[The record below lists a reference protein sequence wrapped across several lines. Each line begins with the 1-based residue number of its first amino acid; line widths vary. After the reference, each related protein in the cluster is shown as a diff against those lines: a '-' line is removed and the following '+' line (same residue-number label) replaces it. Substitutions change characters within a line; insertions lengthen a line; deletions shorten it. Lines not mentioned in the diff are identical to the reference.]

1 MKIKLLFTLIII
13 TITTSGFALYKS
25 KSILPEKLIQGKGEL
40 IYTEYGCVNCHGS
53 EGKGNGSLSEF
64 LEPKPR
70 NFTSLKEMK
79 NLPDSLM
86 MYSIKHGVLGA
97 SMPAHPELSETQISD
112 LVIYLRQFL
121 ADYYHTV
128 NMCATDKHVVDLKE
142 IFINYEIDIYDSKKI
157 NVEIKKDSLIINAMS
172 PIHLINEMNKKN
184 TRTIR
189 NRVRITND
197 IGDKEEII
205 LITVRVHDCIRG
217 KV

>member
-1 MKIKLLFTLIII
+1 MKIKKIILLLILTTLV
-13 TITTSGFALYKS
+13 SGFALYKS
-25 KSILPEKLIQGKGEL
+25 KSTLQKKLVQGSGKQ
-40 IYTEYGCVNCHGS
+40 IYQEYGCVNCHGL

-86 MYSIKHGVLGA
+86 MYSIKHGVLGT
-97 SMPAHPELSETQISD
+97 SMPEHPDLTESQIND
-112 LVIYLRQFL
+112 LVVYLRKFL

-128 NMCATDKHVVDLKE
+128 NMCATDKHIVKLGE
-142 IFINYEIDIYDSKKI
+142 IFDEYKIHIHDSKKI
-157 NVEIKKDSLIINAMS
+157 NAEIINDSLVLSAMS
-172 PIHLINEMNKKN
+172 PIHLINEMNKNN

-189 NRVRITND
+189 NRVRIVNEVAGQ
-197 IGDKEEII
+197 IEIT

-217 KV
+217 EV